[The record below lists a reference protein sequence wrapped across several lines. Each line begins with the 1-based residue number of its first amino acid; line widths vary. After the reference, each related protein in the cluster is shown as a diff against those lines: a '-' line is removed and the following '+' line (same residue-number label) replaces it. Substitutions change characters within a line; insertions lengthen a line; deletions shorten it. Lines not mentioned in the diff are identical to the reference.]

1 MAFDKALD
9 LLSPLGSGK
18 VQCYQTER
26 NPWRKVVHYINT
38 ISIILIKHSTC
49 QNWEFLADL
58 ENNLA
63 NSRRATTPLPLSSDP
78 NERL

>member
-1 MAFDKALD
+1 VQYGNNFTDTD
-9 LLSPLGSGK
+9 LTNASWK
-18 VQCYQTER
+18 
-26 NPWRKVVHYINT
+26 
-38 ISIILIKHSTC
+38 
-49 QNWEFLADL
+49 FLTDL